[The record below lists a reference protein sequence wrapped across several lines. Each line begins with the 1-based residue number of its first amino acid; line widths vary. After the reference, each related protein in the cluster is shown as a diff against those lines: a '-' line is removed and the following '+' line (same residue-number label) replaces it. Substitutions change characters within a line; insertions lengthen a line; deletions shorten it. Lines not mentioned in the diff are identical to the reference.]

1 MTSIVAIATL
11 IVFAFGFCISVLG
24 IDEHDPYVLA
34 FGVAC
39 IVAAALILVIH

>member
-11 IVFAFGFCISVLG
+11 IVFVLGFCINILG
-24 IDEHDPYVLA
+24 VDEHDPYVLA

-39 IVAAALILVIH
+39 IVAAALVLVIH